1 MRFVR
6 LARLGSGSLLFFPL
20 TVLDAGNVPGT
31 FMPDWNLT
39 QEPVGYEAA
48 NDQQYRDQN
57 PIFFHSVNPLTL
69 MNGLGLDDNLQ
80 CCRFAPQHHI
90 DY

>member
-1 MRFVR
+1 
-6 LARLGSGSLLFFPL
+6 
-20 TVLDAGNVPGT
+20 
-31 FMPDWNLT
+31 
-39 QEPVGYEAA
+39 
-48 NDQQYRDQN
+48 
-57 PIFFHSVNPLTL
+57 L